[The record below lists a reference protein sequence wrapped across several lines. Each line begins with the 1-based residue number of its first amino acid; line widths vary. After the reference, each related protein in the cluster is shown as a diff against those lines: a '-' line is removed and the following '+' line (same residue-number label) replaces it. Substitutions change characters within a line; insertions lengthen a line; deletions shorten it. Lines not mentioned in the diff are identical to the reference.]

1 MPKNKPLKI
10 LITVGIFPPDI
21 GGPASFVPKIAEL
34 YSNSGHDVTV
44 VCLTDRKQTDNLNF
58 KVVRILRNQN
68 LLIRWIKTVSQ
79 IIRQGYNADLLF
91 VNGLPMES
99 YIANIFTRKK
109 LIRKIVGDWAWERGM
124 NKKII
129 NESFDEFQN
138 NKHNLHLEIAKFSR
152 GWTATKADL
161 IITPSNHLKNVVKGW
176 GVKENRIKVI
186 YNGTKLKNK
195 PDPIDD
201 QPNDYFKFITVGRL
215 APWKNIDIIIEA
227 LSDYKKANQNFIFY
241 IVGSGPEETKLK
253 KLVNDLDLENF
264 VTFTGQ
270 LQKDDLNYYLQKS
283 DIYIQASSYEG
294 LPHVILEAMSHNLS
308 IISTPI
314 GGTNEVIQ
322 DGKNG
327 WVWELENNFKPNK
340 NNLIEIFNNLKL
352 NSSDDINKRTNAQNL
367 LFSTFDEDKNFQM
380 YLELVK

>member
-1 MPKNKPLKI
+1 MKI

-34 YSNSGHDVTV
+34 YSNLGHDVTV

-79 IIRQGYNADLLF
+79 IIRQGYNADLFF

-241 IVGSGPEETKLK
+241 IVGSGPEEIKLK

-327 WVWELENNFKPNK
+327 WIWELENNFKPNK
-340 NNLIEIFNNLKL
+340 NNLIEILNNLKL

>member
-1 MPKNKPLKI
+1 LKI

-44 VCLTDRKQTDNLNF
+44 VCLTDRKQNDNLNF

-79 IIRQGYNADLLF
+79 IIRQGYNADLFF

-241 IVGSGPEETKLK
+241 IVGSGPEEIKLK

-270 LQKDDLNYYLQKS
+270 LQKEDLNYYLQKS

-340 NNLIEIFNNLKL
+340 NNLIEILNNLKL

>member
-1 MPKNKPLKI
+1 MKI

-79 IIRQGYNADLLF
+79 IIRQGYNADLFF

-176 GVKENRIKVI
+176 GVKENSIKVI

-195 PDPIDD
+195 PDPIVD
-201 QPNDYFKFITVGRL
+201 QPNDYLKLITVGRL

-241 IVGSGPEETKLK
+241 IVGSGPEEMKLK

-340 NNLIEIFNNLKL
+340 NNLIEILNNLKL
-352 NSSDDINKRTNAQNL
+352 NSSDDISKRTNAQNL

-380 YLELVK
+380 YLELLK

>member
-1 MPKNKPLKI
+1 MKI

-44 VCLTDRKQTDNLNF
+44 ICLTDRKQADNLNF

-129 NESFDEFQN
+129 NESFDVFQN
-138 NKHNLHLEIAKFSR
+138 KKHNLHLEIAKFSR

-176 GVKENRIKVI
+176 GVKENSIKVI

-201 QPNDYFKFITVGRL
+201 QPYDYFKFITVGRL

-241 IVGSGPEETKLK
+241 IIGSGPEEIKLK

-283 DIYIQASSYEG
+283 DVYIQASSYEG

-322 DGKNG
+322 DGING

-340 NNLIEIFNNLKL
+340 NNLIEILNNLKL
-352 NSSDDINKRTNAQNL
+352 NSSEDINKRTNAQNL

-380 YLELVK
+380 YLELLK

>member
-1 MPKNKPLKI
+1 LKI

-44 VCLTDRKQTDNLNF
+44 VCLTNRKQTDNLKF

-68 LLIRWIKTVSQ
+68 LLIRWMKTVSQ
-79 IIRQGYNADLLF
+79 IIRQGYNADLIF
-91 VNGLPMES
+91 VNGLTMES

-241 IVGSGPEETKLK
+241 IVGSGPEEIKLK

-340 NNLIEIFNNLKL
+340 NDLVEILNNLKL

>member
-1 MPKNKPLKI
+1 MKI

-44 VCLTDRKQTDNLNF
+44 VCLTDRKQTDNYNF

-68 LLIRWIKTVSQ
+68 LPIRWIKTVSQ
-79 IIRQGYNADLLF
+79 IIRHGYNADLLF

>member
-1 MPKNKPLKI
+1 MKI

-186 YNGTKLKNK
+186 YNGAKLKNK

-201 QPNDYFKFITVGRL
+201 QPNDYCKFITVGRL

-227 LSDYKKANQNFIFY
+227 LNDYKKANQNFIFY
-241 IVGSGPEETKLK
+241 IVGSGPEEIKLK
-253 KLVNDLDLENF
+253 KLVNNLDLENF

-270 LQKDDLNYYLQKS
+270 LQKDDLNCYLQKS
-283 DIYIQASSYEG
+283 NIYIQASSYEG

-340 NNLIEIFNNLKL
+340 NNLIEILNNLKL
-352 NSSDDINKRTNAQNL
+352 NSFDDINKRTNAQNL

>member
-1 MPKNKPLKI
+1 MKI

-176 GVKENRIKVI
+176 GVKENSIKVI

-201 QPNDYFKFITVGRL
+201 QPYDYFKFITVGRL

-241 IVGSGPEETKLK
+241 IVGSGPEEIKLK

-270 LQKDDLNYYLQKS
+270 LNKDDLNHYLQKS

-380 YLELVK
+380 YLELLK

>member
-1 MPKNKPLKI
+1 MKI

-138 NKHNLHLEIAKFSR
+138 KKHNLHLEIAKFSR

-161 IITPSNHLKNVVKGW
+161 IVTPSNHLKNVVKGW

-241 IVGSGPEETKLK
+241 IVGSGPEEIKLK

>member
-1 MPKNKPLKI
+1 MKI

-195 PDPIDD
+195 PNPIND

>member
-1 MPKNKPLKI
+1 MKI

-79 IIRQGYNADLLF
+79 IIRQGYNADLFF

-124 NKKII
+124 NKKIV

-138 NKHNLHLEIAKFSR
+138 NRHNLHLEIAKFSR

-176 GVKENRIKVI
+176 GVKENSIKVI

-195 PDPIDD
+195 PDPIVD
-201 QPNDYFKFITVGRL
+201 QPNDYLKLITVGRL

-241 IVGSGPEETKLK
+241 IVGSGPEELKLK

-340 NNLIEIFNNLKL
+340 NNLIEILNNLKL

-380 YLELVK
+380 YLELLK

>member
-1 MPKNKPLKI
+1 MKI

-79 IIRQGYNADLLF
+79 IIRQGYNADLFF

-129 NESFDEFQN
+129 DESFDEFQN
-138 NKHNLHLEIAKFSR
+138 KKHNLHLEIAKFSR

-176 GVKENRIKVI
+176 GVKENSIKVI

-195 PDPIDD
+195 PNPIVD
-201 QPNDYFKFITVGRL
+201 QPNDYLKLITVGRL

-241 IVGSGPEETKLK
+241 IVGSGPEEIKLK

-264 VTFTGQ
+264 VIFTGQ
-270 LQKDDLNYYLQKS
+270 LQKEDLNYYLQKS

-340 NNLIEIFNNLKL
+340 NNLIEILNNLKL

>member
-1 MPKNKPLKI
+1 MKI

-201 QPNDYFKFITVGRL
+201 QLNDYFKFITVGRL

>member
-1 MPKNKPLKI
+1 MKI

-44 VCLTDRKQTDNLNF
+44 VCLTDKKQTDKLNF

>member
-1 MPKNKPLKI
+1 MKI

-34 YSNSGHDVTV
+34 YSNLGHDVTV

>member
-1 MPKNKPLKI
+1 MKI

-44 VCLTDRKQTDNLNF
+44 ICLTDRKQTDNLNF

-79 IIRQGYNADLLF
+79 IIRHGYNADLLF

-241 IVGSGPEETKLK
+241 IIGSGPEEIKLK

>member
-1 MPKNKPLKI
+1 MKI

-79 IIRQGYNADLLF
+79 IIRQSYNADLLF

-283 DIYIQASSYEG
+283 NIYIQASSYEG

-380 YLELVK
+380 YLELLK

>member
-1 MPKNKPLKI
+1 MKI

-44 VCLTDRKQTDNLNF
+44 VCLTDRKQTDNLKF

-68 LLIRWIKTVSQ
+68 LLIRWMKTVSQ

-176 GVKENRIKVI
+176 GVKENSIKVI

-201 QPNDYFKFITVGRL
+201 QPYDYFKFITVGRL
-215 APWKNIDIIIEA
+215 APWKNIDIIIKA
-227 LSDYKKANQNFIFY
+227 LSDYKKVNQNFIFY
-241 IVGSGPEETKLK
+241 IVGSGPEEIKLK

-340 NNLIEIFNNLKL
+340 NNLIEILNNLKL

-380 YLELVK
+380 YLELLK

>member
-1 MPKNKPLKI
+1 MKI

-215 APWKNIDIIIEA
+215 APWKNIDIIIKA
-227 LSDYKKANQNFIFY
+227 LSDYKKVNQNFIFY
-241 IVGSGPEETKLK
+241 IVGSGPEEIKLK

-380 YLELVK
+380 YLELLK